1 MTSLSAVESTYP
13 GVAIILLGD
22 FNKLNVSN
30 LKSSFKLK
38 QIVPFPTQGPS
49 SLDLIITNLQNY
61 YDVPERRPAFGLS
74 DHISVEVMPKLR
86 SMLPISRYKIK
97 SRDLRPSNRK
107 ATGLY
112 LKNVDISPLI
122 SNAPSCS
129 EKAAILET
137 VIKTDLDTIV
147 PFKSKTIYANEPPW
161 INPCLKNLIKQRQ
174 KALAQGNLPLF
185 RLLRNRVN
193 QERKYCRG
201 KYYETKVAQ
210 LKDCEPSKWWKEVK
224 KLCGLSQ
231 NPDDC
236 TKSLQQIEG
245 VFNKDELAN
254 KINETFLLPMNEF
267 QPLSSNLQ
275 SENVNSSTQFEVSS
289 YSVYIKLLALKSTKA
304 QGPYGIPAWVLKE
317 NADILAGPITNILNC
332 SYRAGC
338 LPASWKEADIVP
350 IPKQSLV
357 TNVDK
362 HLRPISLTPILAK
375 IGEEFVVE
383 EFLRLAILRKI
394 NHNQFGSIPKSSS
407 VHALISMLHT
417 WSKYTDGNGTS
428 IRVILFDYR
437 KAFDLIDHN

>member
-1 MTSLSAVESTYP
+1 MHGGVCTYIKNSIRFTVLGDLSDPDFEAPWLKVRPNRLPRGFSDIIVGLIYHPPSSNNSLISNYLMTSLSAVESTYP

-147 PFKSKTIYANEPPW
+147 PFTSKTIYANEPPR
-161 INPCLKNLIKQRQ
+161 INPRLKNLIKQRQ
-174 KALAQGNLPLF
+174 KALAHGNLPLF

-193 QERKYCRG
+193 RERKCCRG

-210 LKDCEPSKWWKEVK
+210 LKDCKPSMWWKEVK
-224 KLCGLSQ
+224 KLCGLSPASQ
-231 NPDDC
+231 NPDDY

-245 VFNKDELAN
+245 VFNKDEL
-254 KINETFLLPMNEF
+254 L
-267 QPLSSNLQ
+267 
-275 SENVNSSTQFEVSS
+275 
-289 YSVYIKLLALKSTKA
+289 IKLM
-304 QGPYGIPAWVLKE
+304 
-317 NADILAGPITNILNC
+317 
-332 SYRAGC
+332 
-338 LPASWKEADIVP
+338 
-350 IPKQSLV
+350 
-357 TNVDK
+357 
-362 HLRPISLTPILAK
+362 
-375 IGEEFVVE
+375 
-383 EFLRLAILRKI
+383 RLFYS
-394 NHNQFGSIPKSSS
+394 Q
-407 VHALISMLHT
+407 
-417 WSKYTDGNGTS
+417 
-428 IRVILFDYR
+428 
-437 KAFDLIDHN
+437 